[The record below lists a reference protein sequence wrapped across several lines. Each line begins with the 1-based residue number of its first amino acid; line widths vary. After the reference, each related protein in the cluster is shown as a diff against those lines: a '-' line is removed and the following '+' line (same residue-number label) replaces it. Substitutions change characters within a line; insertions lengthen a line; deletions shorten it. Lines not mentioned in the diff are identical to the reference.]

1 MTFSFGLL
9 SHSNFSVTTVN
20 ELTSSGTIANKTKE
34 GKMQQTSGNSKRTGS
49 SLASISRNRRR
60 S

>member
-1 MTFSFGLL
+1 MDFSLVLL
-9 SHSNFSVTTVN
+9 SHDNFPVTTVN

-34 GKMQQTSGNSKRTGS
+34 GRMQQTSGNSNRTGS
-49 SLASISRNRRR
+49 SLASISLNRRL